1 MHLTACD
8 IHVVLGFIG
17 GLLVGA
23 PLAVLLM
30 EIPYW
35 RRAYLTL
42 NLIPES
48 MILRRAEE
56 IEMRNA
62 RKMWRSRTD
71 ARRRNRKPQRR

>member
-1 MHLTACD
+1 MHLSACD
-8 IHVVLGFIG
+8 IHVALGFIG

-23 PLAVLLM
+23 PTVVLLM

-42 NLIPES
+42 ILIPES

-56 IEMRNA
+56 IEEREA
-62 RKMWRSRTD
+62 RKM
-71 ARRRNRKPQRR
+71 